1 MFDVDLSAISQGW
14 EEDNLIFSYSCQKQL
29 ITNGMNF
36 TLQQQETGFSLTVQL
51 KEQDEE
57 LSVTKFSLVEK
68 SNLEQQSLSLYDA
81 AVVEIVLQALDLL
94 FMVADH
100 VDQPEIA
107 FIISKDEAV
116 HLSTFTC
123 FFDAHC
129 ILQTASQDYDMFVNK
144 TEILKTTIRR
154 ELWQRQGHDRYLRNY
169 LQNNQKGQGFSAA
182 EFIPAQPHPSNIIA
196 FPL

>member
-1 MFDVDLSAISQGW
+1 MLDIDLTEIIQGLKG
-14 EEDNLIFSYSCQKQL
+14 DDLTFSYVLKKSSL
-29 ITNGMNF
+29 LDGMSF
-36 TLQQQETGFSLTVQL
+36 ILQQQETGFFLTIQL
-51 KEQDEE
+51 KEIDDA

-68 SNLEQQSLSLYDA
+68 SDLEQQSLSLYDA
-81 AVVEIVLQALDLL
+81 AMVEIVLQALDLL
-94 FMVADH
+94 FIVADH
-100 VDQPEIA
+100 VDVSEIA
-107 FIISKDEAV
+107 FA
-116 HLSTFTC
+116 C
-123 FFDAHC
+123 FFDADF
-129 ILQTASQDYDMFVNK
+129 ILQTSSQDYDAFVNK